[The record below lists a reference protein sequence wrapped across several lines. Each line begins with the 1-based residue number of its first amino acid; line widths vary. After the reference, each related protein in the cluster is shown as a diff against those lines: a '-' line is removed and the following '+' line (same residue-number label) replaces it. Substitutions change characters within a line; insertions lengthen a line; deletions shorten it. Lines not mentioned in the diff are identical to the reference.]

1 MKRSL
6 ALILIFVLRLVLKL
20 RYRVTL
26 VGQPQLLKRPGTL
39 ILANH
44 PALIDP
50 CLVTAYLWP
59 HMKFHA
65 VGGDFLEQ
73 DKLIR
78 KAFSIYGVVYVPGF
92 DVCSNS
98 YKRYRIDQAY
108 AQIIDLLKQG
118 ENVLIYP
125 AGGLKTSGLDLIGG
139 NSGLHHILQSV
150 PHVNLL
156 LVKSTGLWGSLFSK
170 ALTGKTPDILGA
182 FWRGFK
188 ILLKNGIFFTPRRRV
203 VLEFQDATEDFPRYG
218 RRRDINSYLEQWFNQ
233 HGPETLSLVSYS
245 CWKVVL
251 PVIEQ
256 QPESQKIT
264 LADIPEPIQQRVKEE
279 VANLAAVPA
288 EQIRLEQDLSFD
300 LGLDSLDR
308 AQLVLFLKE
317 SFGITGVTGVNL
329 TTVGDV
335 MGIAAKQ
342 IVITSQ
348 DVEEIEFKTPDWED
362 ISGRPIIEYP
372 HAPTLLEGFLHT
384 CDRMNDWVAAVD
396 PNLGEVNY
404 KRLKLAVILFAKL
417 IKRCEGDK
425 IGILFPASIA
435 ANIMIL
441 ATQLAGKV
449 PVMINWT
456 LGKRNLHSILE
467 QINLKT
473 TISSWKFL
481 DQLENVD
488 LNGLNEQ
495 IVTVEELKRQISLG
509 QKIQAYAL
517 SRKKPKELLKA
528 FGQQNLN
535 AHSRAVI
542 LFTSG
547 TESRPKGVPL
557 THGNLIEN
565 QRTAFSMI
573 AVHPNDALL
582 SFLPP

>member
-1 MKRSL
+1 M
-6 ALILIFVLRLVLKL
+6 
-20 RYRVTL
+20 
-26 VGQPQLLKRPGTL
+26 
-39 ILANH
+39 
-44 PALIDP
+44 
-50 CLVTAYLWP
+50 
-59 HMKFHA
+59 
-65 VGGDFLEQ
+65 
-73 DKLIR
+73 
-78 KAFSIYGVVYVPGF
+78 
-92 DVCSNS
+92 
-98 YKRYRIDQAY
+98 
-108 AQIIDLLKQG
+108 
-118 ENVLIYP
+118 
-125 AGGLKTSGLDLIGG
+125 
-139 NSGLHHILQSV
+139 
-150 PHVNLL
+150 
-156 LVKSTGLWGSLFSK
+156 
-170 ALTGKTPDILGA
+170 
-182 FWRGFK
+182 
-188 ILLKNGIFFTPRRRV
+188 
-203 VLEFQDATEDFPRYG
+203 
-218 RRRDINSYLEQWFNQ
+218 
-233 HGPETLSLVSYS
+233 
-245 CWKVVL
+245 
-251 PVIEQ
+251 
-256 QPESQKIT
+256 
-264 LADIPEPIQQRVKEE
+264 
-279 VANLAAVPA
+279 ANLAAVPA

-449 PVMINWT
+449 PIMINWT

-517 SRKKPKELLKA
+517 SRKNLK
-528 FGQQNLN
+528 
-535 AHSRAVI
+535 SY
-542 LFTSG
+542 
-547 TESRPKGVPL
+547 
-557 THGNLIEN
+557 
-565 QRTAFSMI
+565 
-573 AVHPNDALL
+573 
-582 SFLPP
+582 